1 MGPRLFL
8 LLALTLLLFTDHSQG
23 IPETHEKSFDV
34 SKFSDASIFGEPLTA
49 ANPINIPRKH
59 NIPCYCKG
67 KGREMKSRCLCQQSG
82 GRNGRNGKCEENI
95 LPEEEKQESE
105 DVQTVFQTEEGREH
119 QELRSQCPNMN
130 NNKEVL

>member
-23 IPETHEKSFDV
+23 IPEKSLDV

-49 ANPINIPRKH
+49 ANPINIPRQH

-67 KGREMKSRCLCQQSG
+67 KGRETKSSCLCQQSG
-82 GRNGRNGKCEENI
+82 GRNGRNGKWKTFCQKKKN
-95 LPEEEKQESE
+95 KN
-105 DVQTVFQTEEGREH
+105 
-119 QELRSQCPNMN
+119 LRTCRRFSKPKKGGNTRN
-130 NNKEVL
+130 FGPSIPI